1 MNSEK
6 VPGCR
11 PALAAAPRRHLF
23 TLHYSLFTI
32 HSQPGR
38 KFAALSEIRPP
49 PLLLRGEEEE
59 RPGVEEKK
67 RLWCKPRWTRASTR
81 WFPARWQARQK
92 FGTNQNAPLLLFP
105 LPLPWCAPR
114 PWLPL
119 WGSWH
124 GAAVTEGATTGLAS
138 CALGGGSKAGAAA
151 PGLGRFKGKGFL
163 REGGNRNPP
172 SLKRLFGDFLAA
184 QKVTRGPGPG
194 RPRRWLVCRKP
205 ALRARRAR

>member
-1 MNSEK
+1 MQTKMDPCFYKMVLYK
-6 VPGCR
+6 V
-11 PALAAAPRRHLF
+11 ASMAEVW
-23 TLHYSLFTI
+23 Y
-32 HSQPGR
+32 
-38 KFAALSEIRPP
+38 
-49 PLLLRGEEEE
+49 
-59 RPGVEEKK
+59 
-67 RLWCKPRWTRASTR
+67 KPEC
-81 WFPARWQARQK
+81 
-92 FGTNQNAPLLLFP
+92 PLLLFP

-172 SLKRLFGDFLAA
+172 SLKRLFGDFLAG

-194 RPRRWLVCRKP
+194 RPRRWQVCRRFAPDGGAAEQKATLHCNP
-205 ALRARRAR
+205 LLALRATSPVGDGGGTGERATHPAAKK